1 MMVMKMDMRE
11 KKISGE
17 IIYNGKI
24 IRLEKDKVL
33 CPNGKESYRE
43 VVRHNGGA
51 AILCVTKNE
60 EVLLIK
66 QYRYP
71 YDTVL
76 YEIPAG
82 KLELNEE
89 PYAAALREFEEE
101 TGNKTDKLDF
111 LGKIYPTCGYV
122 SEILYLYLATD
133 FEQSK
138 TNFDDDE
145 LIETEFIPISKVKE
159 MILSGEIVDAKT
171 ICAISYYL
179 LKTAKF

>member
-17 IIYNGKI
+17 VIYNGKI

-43 VVRHNGGA
+43 VVRHNGGS

-66 QYRYP
+66 QFRYP

-82 KLELNEE
+82 KLELGED
-89 PYAAALREFEEE
+89 PYDAAIREFEEE
-101 TGNKTDKLDF
+101 TGNKTDKLEF

-133 FEQSK
+133 FKQ
-138 TNFDDDE
+138 TQTHFDEDE
-145 LIETEFIPISKVKE
+145 FIETEIIPISKVKE

-179 LKTAKF
+179 MKTAKI